1 MGLKCS
7 NNFHAKVLALVW
19 NFVIDLW
26 LWKTRSLSNDG
37 KIWLISLQMKEWQDL
52 ELSNLCQQILALQ
65 ASMLREQKR
74 VELLLKEKDAIIGQ
88 QKAELGKLSTAL
100 PSTSS
105 PTKPNNVSVT
115 SLSAG
120 AFGGSLRIHGSF
132 RQYKKDRE
140 KIRHF
145 KSSSGD
151 SGINIS
157 SEESSSSPTT
167 LPRTQKQQLPDNAA
181 GSVKKKSMILKPV
194 EFGVSPG
201 QQKSSGLTNLQ
212 QLIGNFGI
220 SWQFGSPDLIIG
232 PSWYYLLQ
240 NKKPPLPKSRSINL
254 LIRTPRVI
262 LAESLMSPISL
273 W

>member
-1 MGLKCS
+1 MYLY
-7 NNFHAKVLALVW
+7 NNFHAKVLTLDFEVELIYD
-19 NFVIDLW
+19 FEHPRID
-26 LWKTRSLSNDG
+26 R
-37 KIWLISLQMKEWQDL
+37 IRLISLQMKEWQDL

-74 VELLLKEKDAIIGQ
+74 VELLLKEKDAIICQ
-88 QKAELGKLSTAL
+88 QKAELQGCKLSTTN
-100 PSTSS
+100 TSL
-105 PTKPNNVSVT
+105 TTTNTNNVSVT
-115 SLSAG
+115 SMSAG

-167 LPRTQKQQLPDNAA
+167 LPRTQKPDNAPGIGGG

-194 EFGVSPG
+194 EFGQAAAGQAG

-212 QLIGNFGI
+212 QLIGNFWGVCEKNPGF
-220 SWQFGSPDLIIG
+220 FGLSG
-232 PSWYYLLQ
+232 
-240 NKKPPLPKSRSINL
+240 
-254 LIRTPRVI
+254 
-262 LAESLMSPISL
+262 
-273 W
+273 

>member
-1 MGLKCS
+1 MYLY
-7 NNFHAKVLALVW
+7 NNFHAKVLTLDFEVELIYD
-19 NFVIDLW
+19 FEHPRID
-26 LWKTRSLSNDG
+26 R
-37 KIWLISLQMKEWQDL
+37 IRLISLQMKEWQDL

-74 VELLLKEKDAIIGQ
+74 VELLLKEKDAIICQ
-88 QKAELGKLSTAL
+88 QKAELQGCKLSTTN
-100 PSTSS
+100 TSL
-105 PTKPNNVSVT
+105 TTTNTNNVSVT
-115 SLSAG
+115 SMSAG

-212 QLIGNFGI
+212 QLIGNFGV
-220 SWQFGSPDLIIG
+220 S
-232 PSWYYLLQ
+232 
-240 NKKPPLPKSRSINL
+240 
-254 LIRTPRVI
+254 
-262 LAESLMSPISL
+262 
-273 W
+273 